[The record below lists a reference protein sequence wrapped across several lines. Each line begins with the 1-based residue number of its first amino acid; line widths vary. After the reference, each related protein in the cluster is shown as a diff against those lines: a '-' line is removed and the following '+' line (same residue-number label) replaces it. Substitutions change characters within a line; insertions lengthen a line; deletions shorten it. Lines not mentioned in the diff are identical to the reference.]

1 MSTWFTENLPAVCYA
16 LQKHKD
22 SGADV
27 TVSCVPM
34 DDSRASDYGLM
45 KIDGKGRINSFN
57 EKPKGDDLQCMVR
70 ACSVALLQEYLFRI
84 LLRILVWC

>member
-1 MSTWFTENLPAVCYA
+1 VDLQLIRYVFPSSCG

-45 KIDGKGRINSFN
+45 KIDGKGRINNFN
-57 EKPKGDDLQCMVR
+57 EKPKGDDLQSMVSDMQVSPYTCNVLHR
-70 ACSVALLQEYLFRI
+70 F
-84 LLRILVWC
+84 